1 MSFKK
6 NIVKTDLAPAAV
18 GTYSQ
23 GVEHKGV
30 YYFSGQI
37 GIDPK
42 TGELQEGFEAQ
53 TKQIMRN
60 IDGLLES
67 CSITREHI
75 VKTSIFVTDLGN
87 FSKVNEAYVEYFSE
101 PYPARSCVE
110 VPNLPKG
117 ALVEIE
123 VIAAKGEA

>member
-1 MSFKK
+1 MHK
-6 NIVKTDLAPAAV
+6 NIISTELAPAAV

-23 GVEHKGV
+23 GVEYNGV

-42 TGELQEGFEAQ
+42 TGELQSSFQAQ
-53 TKQIMRN
+53 LDQVMSN

-67 CSITREHI
+67 QGLERTNII
-75 VKTSIFVTDLGN
+75 KTSIFLQDLGKFN
-87 FSKVNEAYVEYFSE
+87 LVNEAYIKYFSE
-101 PYPARSCVE
+101 PYPARSCIQAAA
-110 VPNLPKG
+110 LPKG

-123 VIAAKGEA
+123 VIAAKG